1 MQSNQVTRRQARIVK
16 AKLEPTRDYLIK
28 LRQRMGSRGFHSGD
42 ELMDLVIAAD
52 LAVQNLCNDLVIRS
66 LEGPVA
72 PPPAPPMLGTSKRAL
87 EIHDRVQGSR

>member
-1 MQSNQVTRRQARIVK
+1 MK
-16 AKLEPTRDYLIK
+16 AKLEPTRDYLIELK
-28 LRQRMGSRGFHSGD
+28 KRMQSRGFHSGD

-52 LAVQNLCNDLVIRS
+52 LAVQNLYNDLLIRT

-87 EIHDRVQGSR
+87 EIHDRQQGLR